1 MPESGPFGL
10 WMGMKLPDLSTPH
23 EEVAPFKYRITSPP
37 KPHSA
42 FDSYVLQI
50 APVTGL
56 SWIKAIGKTITTSSF
71 GTDLIGKFDKM
82 EQKLQKSYGAF
93 KRTDVLIPG
102 SIWDEPRDWM
112 SGLNHK
118 ERYLF
123 SCWDQESTAVLPNGL
138 KAVYLGATALDS
150 GSGYISVEYS
160 FDNDQA
166 SDSEIAALEDDAL

>member
-10 WMGMKLPDLSTPH
+10 WMGMKLPDLSAPH

-71 GTDLIGKFDKM
+71 GTDLIGKFDEM
-82 EQKLQKSYGAF
+82 EQKLEK
-93 KRTDVLIPG
+93 
-102 SIWDEPRDWM
+102 
-112 SGLNHK
+112 
-118 ERYLF
+118 
-123 SCWDQESTAVLPNGL
+123 
-138 KAVYLGATALDS
+138 
-150 GSGYISVEYS
+150 
-160 FDNDQA
+160 
-166 SDSEIAALEDDAL
+166 